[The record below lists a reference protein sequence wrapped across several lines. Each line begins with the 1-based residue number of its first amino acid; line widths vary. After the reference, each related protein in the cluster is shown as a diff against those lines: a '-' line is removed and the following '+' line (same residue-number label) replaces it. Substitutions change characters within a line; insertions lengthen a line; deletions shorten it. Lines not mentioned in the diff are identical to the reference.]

1 VAVFR
6 PAGVEDE
13 PLLRRVLW
21 LAVHW
26 EEDPPPPLAGAL
38 APELARYVEG
48 FGGRAGDEGI
58 VVLVGAQPAGAA
70 WYRRLSADEPGYGFV
85 SEAIPELV
93 MAILPR
99 HRGTGLGTALLG
111 RLLERAQASGLL
123 GVSLSV
129 QMANPAARLYERLG
143 FERVGAAGTAWTM
156 VRRFA

>member
-1 VAVFR
+1 MAAFR
-6 PAGVEDE
+6 PAAPEDE

-26 EEDPPPPLAGAL
+26 DVEPPPPLPGAL

-48 FGGRAGDEGI
+48 FGRAGDEG
-58 VVLVGAQPAGAA
+58 VVAVVGGQPAGAA

-93 MAILPR
+93 MAVLPG
-99 HRGTGLGTALLG
+99 HRGAGLGTGLLE
-111 RLLERAQASGLL
+111 RLLERAEASELE

-143 FERVGAAGTAWTM
+143 FERVGSRGTAWTM
-156 VRRFA
+156 LRRFG